1 MLDGLGDQHT
11 LDLKCAQAIRAQLVQ
26 DLCEWFDSDFMRHPN
41 FWQGNKTFG
50 QSPIVV
56 AKGMCSCFVDASDRD
71 NDVYSY
77 EVVFRHYRA
86 AQ

>member
-1 MLDGLGDQHT
+1 
-11 LDLKCAQAIRAQLVQ
+11 
-26 DLCEWFDSDFMRHPN
+26 MRHPN